1 MARKERRPGQGRRSP
16 GGERERR
23 AVAADERARRHEPGS
38 TRRGPL
44 GARSKGAGRRREV
57 RSPPFP
63 SRSTDSASLAGSEP
77 PPVALARLVS
87 GEMSRLGER
96 RVEEDAWATWLRGPP
111 SKDGERSRKSARIV
125 AALGRQRAT
134 IRVPCSCGECV
145 PVAYATPAR
154 ENAGRSEEAALGDKP
169 SAYRARE
176 GRIDVRRRRAALAS
190 GDCPGSH
197 RGPGR
202 GERRNR
208 SVWKSRNDRRYV

>member
-16 GGERERR
+16 GGRGSAAQWRPTRERGGMNP
-23 AVAADERARRHEPGS
+23 AVPV
-38 TRRGPL
+38 
-44 GARSKGAGRRREV
+44 EV
-57 RSPPFP
+57 RS
-63 SRSTDSASLAGSEP
+63 
-77 PPVALARLVS
+77 ALARKAQVVGGRSDLRLFQVGRQIPRASPALNRLPSPWPASYRGRCHAS
-87 GEMSRLGER
+87 GKGASRRTHGR
-96 RVEEDAWATWLRGPP
+96 HGLRGPP